1 MSDYPMLI
9 SNKLHSFRNFSLQKE
24 KQNIMKT
31 KLLTLLMLFGLFS
44 PLSVYGDNVPTK
56 GEWHDDYY
64 RSVTPAPPTV
74 SIDGNL
80 LSIHFIDALDD
91 LTVQVVNEQGAILY
105 NEVVSGEAG
114 ECVSISLDQAGTGCF
129 YLVLEHRLGQLT
141 GDFIIQNN

>member
-1 MSDYPMLI
+1 MEMMYRPREDGMTIIIAL
-9 SNKLHSFRNFSLQKE
+9 SL
-24 KQNIMKT
+24 
-31 KLLTLLMLFGLFS
+31 LLLQHYQS
-44 PLSVYGDNVPTK
+44 
-56 GEWHDDYY
+56 E
-64 RSVTPAPPTV
+64 
-74 SIDGNL
+74 GNL

-129 YLVLEHRLGQLT
+129 YVVLEHRLGQLT

>member
-1 MSDYPMLI
+1 M
-9 SNKLHSFRNFSLQKE
+9 QKE
-24 KQNIMKT
+24 KQNITKT

-91 LTVQVVNEQGAILY
+91 LTVQVVNEQGGILY

-129 YLVLEHRLGQLT
+129 YVVLEHRLGQLT

>member
-1 MSDYPMLI
+1 M
-9 SNKLHSFRNFSLQKE
+9 NKH
-24 KQNIMKT
+24 
-31 KLLTLLMLFGLFS
+31 LLTLLIICLGIFL
-44 PLSVYGDNVPTK
+44 PQVVLGDTVPTEGTWGK
-56 GEWHDDYY
+56 ERY
-64 RSVTPAPPTV
+64 RSIIP
-74 SIDGNL
+74 NL

>member
-1 MSDYPMLI
+1 
-9 SNKLHSFRNFSLQKE
+9 
-24 KQNIMKT
+24 
-31 KLLTLLMLFGLFS
+31 MLFGLFS

-129 YLVLEHRLGQLT
+129 YVVLEHRLGQLM
-141 GDFIIQNN
+141 GEFIIQNN

>member
-1 MSDYPMLI
+1 MPIVHPCSLLLE
-9 SNKLHSFRNFSLQKE
+9 NKAFLCKKKN
-24 KQNIMKT
+24 QNIMKT

>member
-1 MSDYPMLI
+1 MPIVHPCSLLLE
-9 SNKLHSFRNFSLQKE
+9 NKAFSLQKE

-91 LTVQVVNEQGAILY
+91 LIVQVVNEQGSILY
-105 NEVVSGEAG
+105 NEIVSGEAG

>member
-1 MSDYPMLI
+1 M
-9 SNKLHSFRNFSLQKE
+9 NKH
-24 KQNIMKT
+24 
-31 KLLTLLMLFGLFS
+31 LLTLLIICLGIFL
-44 PLSVYGDNVPTK
+44 PQVVLGDTVPTEGTWGK
-56 GEWHDDYY
+56 ERY
-64 RSVTPAPPTV
+64 RSKIPNPPTV

>member
-1 MSDYPMLI
+1 M
-9 SNKLHSFRNFSLQKE
+9 NKH
-24 KQNIMKT
+24 
-31 KLLTLLMLFGLFS
+31 LLTLLIICLGIFL
-44 PLSVYGDNVPTK
+44 PQVVLGDTVPTEGTWGK
-56 GEWHDDYY
+56 ERY
-64 RSVTPAPPTV
+64 RSIIPNPPTV

-105 NEVVSGEAG
+105 TEVVSGEAG

>member
-1 MSDYPMLI
+1 M
-9 SNKLHSFRNFSLQKE
+9 NKH
-24 KQNIMKT
+24 
-31 KLLTLLMLFGLFS
+31 LLTLLIICLGIFL
-44 PLSVYGDNVPTK
+44 PQVVLGDTIPTEGTWGKEDYRMIVPN
-56 GEWHDDYY
+56 
-64 RSVTPAPPTV
+64 PPTL

-129 YLVLEHRLGQLT
+129 YVVLEHRLGQLM
-141 GDFIIQNN
+141 GEFIIQNN

>member
-1 MSDYPMLI
+1 M
-9 SNKLHSFRNFSLQKE
+9 NKH
-24 KQNIMKT
+24 
-31 KLLTLLMLFGLFS
+31 LLTLLVICLGIFS
-44 PLSVYGDNVPTK
+44 AQVVLGDTIPTEGTWGKEDYRMVVPN
-56 GEWHDDYY
+56 
-64 RSVTPAPPTV
+64 PPTL

-80 LSIHFIDALDD
+80 LSIHFIGALDD

-129 YLVLEHRLGQLT
+129 YVVLEHRLGQLT

>member
-1 MSDYPMLI
+1 
-9 SNKLHSFRNFSLQKE
+9 
-24 KQNIMKT
+24 MKT

-44 PLSVYGDNVPTK
+44 PLLFMEIMYRPK

>member
-1 MSDYPMLI
+1 
-9 SNKLHSFRNFSLQKE
+9 
-24 KQNIMKT
+24 MKT

-129 YLVLEHRLGQLT
+129 YLVLEHRLGLLT

>member
-1 MSDYPMLI
+1 M
-9 SNKLHSFRNFSLQKE
+9 NKH
-24 KQNIMKT
+24 
-31 KLLTLLMLFGLFS
+31 LLTLLIICLGIFL
-44 PLSVYGDNVPTK
+44 PQVVLGDTVPTEGTWGK
-56 GEWHDDYY
+56 ERY
-64 RSVTPAPPTV
+64 RSIIPNPPTV

-114 ECVSISLDQAGTGCF
+114 KCVSISLDQAGTGCF

>member
-1 MSDYPMLI
+1 M
-9 SNKLHSFRNFSLQKE
+9 NKH
-24 KQNIMKT
+24 
-31 KLLTLLMLFGLFS
+31 LLTLLIICLGIFL
-44 PLSVYGDNVPTK
+44 PQVVLGDTVPTEGTWGK
-56 GEWHDDYY
+56 ERY
-64 RSVTPAPPTV
+64 RSIIPNPPTV

-141 GDFIIQNN
+141 GISSYKIIRYYSLSYASFRIKQYYIVDPSLL

>member
-1 MSDYPMLI
+1 M
-9 SNKLHSFRNFSLQKE
+9 NKH
-24 KQNIMKT
+24 
-31 KLLTLLMLFGLFS
+31 LLTLLIICLGIFL
-44 PLSVYGDNVPTK
+44 PQVVLGDTVPTEGTWGK
-56 GEWHDDYY
+56 ERY
-64 RSVTPAPPTV
+64 RSIIPNPPTV

-141 GDFIIQNN
+141 GDFIICKLQD

>member
-1 MSDYPMLI
+1 
-9 SNKLHSFRNFSLQKE
+9 
-24 KQNIMKT
+24 MKT

-44 PLSVYGDNVPTK
+44 PLLAYGDDVPTK
-56 GEWHDDYY
+56 GGWHDDRY
-64 RSVTPAPPTV
+64 RSTTLAPPTL

-91 LTVQVVNEQGAILY
+91 LTIQVVNKQGAILY
-105 NEVVSGEAG
+105 YEVVSGEAG

-129 YLVLEHRLGQLT
+129 YVVLEHRQGQLT

>member
-1 MSDYPMLI
+1 
-9 SNKLHSFRNFSLQKE
+9 
-24 KQNIMKT
+24 MKT
-31 KLLTLLMLFGLFS
+31 KLLTLLVLLGLFL

-56 GEWHDDYY
+56 GEWHDDRY

-74 SIDGNL
+74 SINENL

-91 LTVQVVNEQGAILY
+91 LTVQVVNEQRGILY

-129 YLVLEHRLGQLT
+129 YVVLEHRLGQLM
-141 GDFIIQNN
+141 GEFIIQNN

>member
-1 MSDYPMLI
+1 M
-9 SNKLHSFRNFSLQKE
+9 NKH
-24 KQNIMKT
+24 
-31 KLLTLLMLFGLFS
+31 LLTLLIICLGIFL
-44 PLSVYGDNVPTK
+44 PQVVLGDTVPTEGTWGK
-56 GEWHDDYY
+56 ERY
-64 RSVTPAPPTV
+64 RSIIPNPPTV

-129 YLVLEHRLGQLT
+129 YLVLEHSLGQLT

>member
-1 MSDYPMLI
+1 MPIVHPCSLLLE
-9 SNKLHSFRNFSLQKE
+9 NKAFLLQKE

-44 PLSVYGDNVPTK
+44 PLSVYGDDVPNK
-56 GEWHDDYY
+56 GGWHDDYY
-64 RSVTPAPPTV
+64 RYVTPSPPTL
-74 SIDGNL
+74 SIEGNL

-129 YLVLEHRLGQLT
+129 YVVLEHRLGQLT

>member
-1 MSDYPMLI
+1 M
-9 SNKLHSFRNFSLQKE
+9 NKH
-24 KQNIMKT
+24 
-31 KLLTLLMLFGLFS
+31 LLTLLIICLGIFL
-44 PLSVYGDNVPTK
+44 PQVVLGDTIPTEGTWGKEDYRMIVPN
-56 GEWHDDYY
+56 
-64 RSVTPAPPTV
+64 PPTL